1 MDSYSNYNV
10 MFQKKYLN
18 FTNSFKCFLVVN
30 IIPCL
35 KESEN
40 NVSEPKKTNKTKQKK
55 TRLAESHILFQ
66 KVKCYIN

>member
-18 FTNSFKCFLVVN
+18 FTNSFKCFLVV

-40 NVSEPKKTNKTKQKK
+40 NVSEPKKNKQNKKNKK